1 MKTFSNTFKLIN
13 NNKVESW
20 AEIIIK
26 KQNNELRI
34 NIFNDKSLLI
44 EILNHPAVLIN
55 AKNKKRSF
63 DSIII
68 IDSFTLLLNII
79 MKCQSKHGMRALI
92 SNLASKLKCY
102 LNSLLY
108 NWIIYIY

>member
-55 AKNKKRSF
+55 AKK
-63 DSIII
+63 
-68 IDSFTLLLNII
+68 
-79 MKCQSKHGMRALI
+79 
-92 SNLASKLKCY
+92 
-102 LNSLLY
+102 
-108 NWIIYIY
+108 